1 MWMITSIALAGRA
14 APADNPELQA
24 RRPASGQGV
33 NRKLE
38 RIVDALWSGSPTE
51 WIVFIAVSTVIAGA
65 IWALSR
71 YRLSLRGDADPA
83 AADALLVRHVRDLR
97 DSGAVSEDEYRS
109 LKCRLSPPTDETSRG
124 TANDEPTS

>member
-1 MWMITSIALAGRA
+1 M
-14 APADNPELQA
+14 
-24 RRPASGQGV
+24 
-33 NRKLE
+33 NRNLD

-51 WIVFIAVSTVIAGA
+51 WIMFIAVSTVIAGA

-83 AADALLVRHVRDLR
+83 AADVLLVRHVRELR

-109 LKCRLSPPTDETSRG
+109 LKYRLSPPTDETSRG
-124 TANDEPTS
+124 SANEECSDDVPTA